1 MGLRKKLKFKKLDRN
16 RLQLHRRNTVVT
28 ITRLEQAH
36 DLTFQVG
43 SSIAYHFTSTA
54 YHFNTLRSRFGP
66 SSGCR
71 RHEYSASAL
80 SYIKIQEQQAGKF
93 QKSRQSLGVIPRHQ
107 MGIPL
112 LDARAAQRGIPLLD
126 AETRHRGE
134 FPCWTPRHNGICTD
148 NRMCVESHIGFV
160 TRKRVAGFIPVFSA
174 PKS

>member
-1 MGLRKKLKFKKLDRN
+1 MN
-16 RLQLHRRNTVVT
+16 
-28 ITRLEQAH
+28 
-36 DLTFQVG
+36 
-43 SSIAYHFTSTA
+43 
-54 YHFNTLRSRFGP
+54 
-66 SSGCR
+66 CR

-160 TRKRVAGFIPVFSA
+160 TPKRVAGLIPVFSA
-174 PKS
+174 PKSSRASGRGQFTIIHYNSFFNAIGAASARRCRHRRGDVRAGAAANHPATCRPAGPKR